1 MTIYLAAEVEKMGTF
16 GSSSEGNTSDYKELY
31 NGRPIP
37 ALVAIGLCLFTII
50 FFTTCGNILVIS
62 APAVNRKLRNVTGLF
77 IVSLATADLLLG
89 VIVLPFSAIFEIRR
103 YWDFGPIL
111 CNIYVAFDVMFCTAS
126 ILNLFAISIDRYIA
140 ITDPMTYQQKMT
152 KSRALI
158 IIAIFWVV
166 ALLISF
172 LPVHLGWNTDDGN
185 VQNYDDPTSCA
196 LKSNPWYSL
205 IDGILLFFLP
215 LTIMGCLYFRILLI
229 ARKQA
234 RTINAQS
241 VRITNQHHTT
251 SNGGSPDANHH
262 HHHHHTKQ
270 SSVVDEHR
278 ATKMLATIMSCFIVC
293 WVPYFSI
300 FTFIPLFNADV
311 PKPLYMVALWL
322 GYFNSTLN
330 PLLYAALNGEF
341 RRAFRKLL
349 FRYKRPG
356 RMDTQAT
363 GIELTSHNPSPRN
376 SKIMRNSIQPDT
388 NKTKY
393 GILDTHDDMA
403 GTSQMKKTK
412 GDRSGKVKY

>member
-1 MTIYLAAEVEKMGTF
+1 MKFSKVNETEIDM
-16 GSSSEGNTSDYKELY
+16 Y
-31 NGRPIP
+31 NGRPAP
-37 ALVAIGLCLFTII
+37 ALVAIGLCLFVII
-50 FFTTCGNILVIS
+50 FFTVIGNILVIS
-62 APAVNRKLRNVTGLF
+62 APAVNRKLRNVTGMF

-103 YWDFGPIL
+103 YWDFGPVL

-126 ILNLFAISIDRYIA
+126 ILNLFAISLDRYVA

-158 IIAIFWVV
+158 IIAIFWIV

-185 VQNYDDPTSCA
+185 VQNYDDLTNCG

-215 LTIMGCLYFRILLI
+215 LTVMGCLYFRILLI

-241 VRITNQHHTT
+241 VRITNQHHST
-251 SNGGSPDANHH
+251 SNGGSPDTN
-262 HHHHHTKQ
+262 HTKH
-270 SSVVDEHR
+270 STAVDEHKT
-278 ATKMLATIMSCFIVC
+278 TKMLATIMSCFIVC
-293 WVPYFSI
+293 WVPYFSM
-300 FTFIPLFNADV
+300 FTFIPLFNANV
-311 PKPLYMVALWL
+311 PMPLYMVALWL
-322 GYFNSTLN
+322 GYTNSTLN

-341 RRAFRKLL
+341 RKAFRKLL
-349 FRYKRPG
+349 FRSKRSAL
-356 RMDTQAT
+356 RSETMAT
-363 GIELTSHNPSPRN
+363 GIELASHHNPSPRN

-393 GILDTHDDMA
+393 GIVDTNDDMA
-403 GTSQMKKTK
+403 CSSHTKKSK
-412 GDRSGKVKY
+412 GERGSKVKH